1 MRGTPHCRCVYSDE
15 MSNIQC
21 LNSLQNKET
30 WIWKNSYQFGS
41 DQKLPVN
48 IKTLSM
54 NNGSE
59 WIMYLSVLLPVGSH
73 TWGNTLIYVYT
84 LLL

>member
-1 MRGTPHCRCVYSDE
+1 VRGTPHCRCVYSDE

-30 WIWKNSYQFGS
+30 WIWKNTYQFGS

-59 WIMYLSVLLPVGSH
+59 WIFSFTSCRQSH
-73 TWGNTLIYVYT
+73 MGNTLI
-84 LLL
+84 